1 MSDYFK
7 EKLEEN
13 IKQIEMWG
21 YSVTP
26 WCGIATELN
35 KIGYPIIEYKNG
47 ICGSSYIAYSKP
59 VILNGYIFTMN
70 GNEIFVHTDW
80 SIQFKHALI
89 EKIMHEIGK
98 SIYDYEMYQ
107 YLEANIKEAK
117 CFCKANGYEVN
128 GEQIDNIM
136 FIRIY

>member
-1 MSDYFK
+1 MSDYFEK
-7 EKLEEN
+7 ELTEN
-13 IKQIEMWG
+13 IKQIEIWG

-26 WCGIATELN
+26 WHGIATKLN
-35 KIGYPIIEYKNG
+35 EMGYPIIEYKNG
-47 ICGSSYIAYSKP
+47 ICGSAYIIYNEP
-59 VILNGYIFTMN
+59 TLLNGYIFTMN

-80 SIQFKHALI
+80 SIQFKLALI

-117 CFCKANGYEVN
+117 CFCKANGYKVN
-128 GEQIDNIM
+128 GKQIDNIM